1 MAVLDRPQQYKQLTT
16 YLVMSMLMGVLLFV
30 VLLLSSATNLRQG
43 TGVIT
48 GSIGPLKLF
57 ELSKIP
63 LSSGG
68 FSGGVRFI
76 QQGLLAYFAFW
87 LSLGAA
93 YWTVRSKM
101 S

>member
-1 MAVLDRPQQYKQLTT
+1 MAVLDRPQQHKQLTT
-16 YLVMSMLMGVLLFV
+16 YLVMSILIGVLLFT
-30 VLLLSSATNLRQG
+30 VLLITSATNLSQR

-63 LSSGG
+63 LSGG
-68 FSGGVRFI
+68 GYSGGVRFI
-76 QQGLLAYFAFW
+76 QQGLLAYFVIW